1 MDPHHP
7 QWARDVEDRIM
18 RFAAD
23 FGAVYRRSE
32 RELSASF
39 EIGCFHA
46 LVDFYRTKGNVNPAN
61 LSDGEYRYLTSP
73 SGNPENFS
81 YVIADIEGERF
92 SIRQQVRIRSHIH
105 PDIAFTPDLVV
116 LGPQA
121 VLHGELDIDFARGQ
135 RRFFFV
141 EADDVVAAHECK
153 SMAPFPELMVSF
165 LGMLFAAHSWL
176 EAPTEVDPDGPHLCP
191 SLFVG
196 GTARALHLR
205 MVRALEDSYPM
216 NVILGLHY
224 GTLNLMARDYVRT
237 LRWVSRS
244 KPIPGPEQGVPEVA
258 LPF

>member
-1 MDPHHP
+1 MSASDTP
-7 QWARDVEDRIM
+7 QWVQEVEARVA

-23 FGAVYRRSE
+23 FGSVYRRTE

-46 LVDFYRTKGNVNPAN
+46 LVDFYETKGHITPAN
-61 LSDGEYRYLTSP
+61 LTEAGEYRYLTSP

-81 YVIADIEGERF
+81 HVIVEIEGVEF
-92 SIRQQVRIRSHIH
+92 TIRQQVRIKSHIH

-116 LGPQA
+116 LGPGS
-121 VLHGELDIDFARGQ
+121 VLNAEWDADFAGGH
-135 RRFFFV
+135 RRLFFV
-141 EADDVVAAHECK
+141 KAEAVVAAHECK

-165 LGMLFAAHSWL
+165 LGMLFAAHPWL
-176 EAPTEVDPDGPHLCP
+176 REEAEELGDGPHLCP

-224 GTLNLMARDYVRT
+224 GTMNLLARDHVRT
-237 LRWVSRS
+237 VRWATQAIDELEEV
-244 KPIPGPEQGVPEVA
+244 EVP
-258 LPF
+258 F